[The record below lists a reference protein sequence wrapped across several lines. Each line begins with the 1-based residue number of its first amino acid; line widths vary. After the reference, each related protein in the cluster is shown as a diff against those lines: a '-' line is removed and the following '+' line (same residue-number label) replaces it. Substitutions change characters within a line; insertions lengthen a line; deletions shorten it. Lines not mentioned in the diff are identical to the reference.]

1 MKLKNNPLQRKS
13 SPLFADDCS
22 IAWKKHKESYMSR
35 KSKTKVE
42 RQDDG
47 SYKKVDVPISAEDNL
62 KEYNREK
69 REFEC
74 VDGKIKLRKTDD
86 AERPVKSDKESNLAP
101 DRKSSK
107 PRPKRKKAKSVIV
120 KK

>member
-13 SPLFADDCS
+13 SPLFADDCAV
-22 IAWKKHKESYMSR
+22 AWAKHKESYMGR
-35 KSKTKVE
+35 KSKTSM
-42 RQDDG
+42 RRNDDG
-47 SYKKVDVPISAEDNL
+47 KLEKYEKPISAEDNL

-86 AERPVKSDKESNLAP
+86 AERPVKSDEESNLAP
-101 DRKSSK
+101 DRKTSK
-107 PRPKRKKAKSVIV
+107 K
-120 KK
+120 